1 MSKKT
6 TRKIGNWEIFW
17 IVVTGILGVGGLFM
31 LVLGLVGSFL
41 PVLNDD
47 NWILSSQST
56 FQAATGLTYIWFGA
70 IVLVLDAIAACIYLN
85 YFAKRSDI
93 DIERAIRRAQRL
105 KIIAESEKVEAEA
118 KKEAEAQAHSEL
130 PPAPEA
136 K

>member
-1 MSKKT
+1 MSKNS

-17 IVVTGILGVGGLFM
+17 IVLSGILGLGGLFM

-47 NWILSSQST
+47 NWILLSQAT
-56 FQAATGLTYIWFGA
+56 LEAATGLTYVWFGA
-70 IVLVLDAIAACIYLN
+70 IVLVLDAILACIYLN

-93 DIERAIRRAQRL
+93 DTERAIRRAQRL

-118 KKEAEAQAHSEL
+118 KKEAEVSSEL
-130 PPAPEA
+130 PPPAEA

>member
-70 IVLVLDAIAACIYLN
+70 IVLVLDAIVACIYLN
-85 YFAKRSDI
+85 YFAKERSRKSF
-93 DIERAIRRAQRL
+93 RASAGSRSEVRL
-105 KIIAESEKVEAEA
+105 TTT
-118 KKEAEAQAHSEL
+118 
-130 PPAPEA
+130 
-136 K
+136 